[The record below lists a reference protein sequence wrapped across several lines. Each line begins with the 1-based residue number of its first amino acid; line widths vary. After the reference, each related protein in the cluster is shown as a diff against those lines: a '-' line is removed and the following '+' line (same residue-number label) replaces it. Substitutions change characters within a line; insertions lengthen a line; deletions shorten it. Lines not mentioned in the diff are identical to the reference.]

1 MEKES
6 KMLESGGGIGQRTRL
21 VSLAILFG
29 VNLINYMDR
38 LTVSA
43 VLIVRCQFFLKVK
56 LKNVSSQKTILMGVV
71 V

>member
-6 KMLESGGGIGQRTRL
+6 KMVESGGGIGQRTRL

-43 VLIVRCQFFLKVK
+43 VLIVRCCFFFKV
-56 LKNVSSQKTILMGVV
+56 NA
-71 V
+71 

>member
-6 KMLESGGGIGQRTRL
+6 KMMESGGIGQRTRL

-43 VLIVRCQFFLKVK
+43 VLIVRC
-56 LKNVSSQKTILMGVV
+56 
-71 V
+71 

>member
-6 KMLESGGGIGQRTRL
+6 KMTESGGGIGQRTRL

-43 VLIVRCQFFLKVK
+43 VLIVRC
-56 LKNVSSQKTILMGVV
+56 
-71 V
+71 

>member
-6 KMLESGGGIGQRTRL
+6 KMESGGGGIGQRTRL

-43 VLIVRCQFFLKVK
+43 VLIVRCYFL
-56 LKNVSSQKTILMGVV
+56 LK
-71 V
+71 

>member
-6 KMLESGGGIGQRTRL
+6 KMVESGGGGIGQRTRL

-43 VLIVRCQFFLKVK
+43 VLIVRCYFFLK
-56 LKNVSSQKTILMGVV
+56 
-71 V
+71 